1 MSSSGRLFVSVSF
14 GSNLTAEINRCRQN
28 VKVHCVG
35 SDLVLVFDRKRSRK
49 KTPALMVKDKAV
61 MSGNIDLE
69 SSGEFASVEKMLATT
84 DANKFSTYLQT
95 GAADV
100 AAKRGKKTGRHRKD
114 RRLRNTKPQPPLIS
128 TSSFADGDRGGAGE
142 EKEGGVREDGK
153 ATVPPSKG
161 KKNAYSNSVQKMTCP
176 FCPRVFPWASSLQR
190 HMLTH
195 TGEETWQHNTTT
207 HWQHNTVTTHW

>member
-1 MSSSGRLFVSVSF
+1 M
-14 GSNLTAEINRCRQN
+14 
-28 VKVHCVG
+28 
-35 SDLVLVFDRKRSRK
+35 VLVFDRKRSRK

-61 MSGNIDLE
+61 MSGSIDLE

-100 AAKRGKKTGRHRKD
+100 AAKRGKKTGRRRKD
-114 RRLRNTKPQPPLIS
+114 HRLRSPKPHPLLIS

-142 EKEGGVREDGK
+142 EKEGGAREDGK
-153 ATVPPSKG
+153 ATPSKG

-195 TGEETWQHNTTT
+195 TGEDAQLRNYTLATQLHTRNATTRWQCNYATTC
-207 HWQHNTVTTHW
+207 